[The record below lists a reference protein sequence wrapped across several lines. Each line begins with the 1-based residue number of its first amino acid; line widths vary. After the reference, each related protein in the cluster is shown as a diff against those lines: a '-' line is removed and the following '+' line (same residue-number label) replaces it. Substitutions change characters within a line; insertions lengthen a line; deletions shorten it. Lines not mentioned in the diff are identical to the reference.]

1 MSFQKAHNVSNE
13 LAEVYVTTG
22 EVQLNTWSQDQYFN
36 TQYVSW
42 KSYRVLEVGLIVT
55 DSTASNQLDEC
66 FSVGVVTDGTKAGT
80 AICPLVDLPAIAA
93 ATTPGGTV
101 LSTSRG
107 GSLASFD
114 MSFSAPSTAL
124 APTSVDSGGVP
135 RLNAG
140 DAIVIDYNAQTSGAT
155 KVVFFARLAPEIYRD
170 IDI

>member
-13 LAEVYVTTG
+13 LAEVYITTG
-22 EVQLNTWSQDQYFN
+22 ETQLNTWNADVYFN
-36 TQYVSW
+36 TQYISW
-42 KSYRVLEVGLIVT
+42 KSYRVLEVGAIVT
-55 DSTASNQLDEC
+55 DSTASNQLDDC

-80 AICPLVDLPAIAA
+80 AICPLVDLPEIAV

-114 MSFSAPSTAL
+114 MAFNAAGTG
-124 APTSVDSGGVP
+124 SVDSSGTP

-140 DAIVIDYNAQTSGAT
+140 DALVIDYNAQTSGAT